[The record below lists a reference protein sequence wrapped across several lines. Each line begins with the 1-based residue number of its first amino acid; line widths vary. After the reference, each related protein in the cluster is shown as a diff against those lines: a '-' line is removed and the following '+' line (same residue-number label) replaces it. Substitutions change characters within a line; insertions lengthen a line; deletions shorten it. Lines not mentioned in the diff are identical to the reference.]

1 MPQILRYLLTMLWG
15 AVAALAAYLCLR
27 PWRRKRLTDRGLVSP
42 ALREAALCLFWMFC
56 GGMALLTLT
65 PRWTVSSFV
74 DMFHGYPWNAGQQP
88 FFRWGSYNLSPL
100 RTFRQDKLIL
110 LGNLAMFIPF
120 GFFTA
125 LLWRG
130 WSRRRALLTGFAIT
144 AFVECWQLLVGRA
157 FDIDDLLLNTLGVY
171 CGHLL
176 WRLLRRIR
184 PKLTEK
190 FHCQGQEYD
199 KSEYSHD

>member
-1 MPQILRYLLTMLWG
+1 MCIR
-15 AVAALAAYLCLR
+15 
-27 PWRRKRLTDRGLVSP
+27 DR
-42 ALREAALCLFWMFC
+42 
-56 GGMALLTLT
+56 
-65 PRWTVSSFV
+65 
-74 DMFHGYPWNAGQQP
+74 
-88 FFRWGSYNLSPL
+88 
-100 RTFRQDKLIL
+100 
-110 LGNLAMFIPF
+110 
-120 GFFTA
+120 
-125 LLWRG
+125 
-130 WSRRRALLTGFAIT
+130 SRRRALLTGFAIT

-157 FDIDDLLLNTLGVY
+157 FDIDDLLLNTLGVC